1 MHIGVNS
8 VNGKKF
14 LGDTGSYNTAI
25 GTSGTH
31 TTAIGTTGSSNTVI
45 GKINIKKGLDSA
57 SFMWYITYV
66 GYAYEYININPIE
79 SMG

>member
-25 GTSGTH
+25 VPLVH
-31 TTAIGTTGSSNTVI
+31 TTQQLEKLISKRDLTLRHLCGILPMLVMHM
-45 GKINIKKGLDSA
+45 NI
-57 SFMWYITYV
+57 
-66 GYAYEYININPIE
+66 
-79 SMG
+79 

>member
-1 MHIGVNS
+1 MVRGLSDISEKLLREPGQAPEDIAVSVSHI
-8 VNGKKF
+8 
-14 LGDTGSYNTAI
+14 
-25 GTSGTH
+25 
-31 TTAIGTTGSSNTVI
+31 
-45 GKINIKKGLDSA
+45 IKKGLDSA